1 MDQRI
6 KIEIGPDGKIKAE
19 TLGLKGKECL
29 EFLEKLENMLDAE
42 TVDSAF
48 TDEYYET
55 SQLVDKQSITQQ
67 SRRGKE

>member
-29 EFLEKLENMLDAE
+29 AFLEQLEKMLDAE
-42 TVDSAF
+42 TVDSNF
-48 TDEYYET
+48 TNEYYET
-55 SQLVDKQSITQQ
+55 SLQTEEKSIIQLN
-67 SRRGKE
+67 RGMKE